1 MSRFRPANKKF
12 DQLRKGPGT
21 PRGASKNVLRPP
33 PGRSFFHHARKLASK
48 SARQGRRAPGE
59 ASKTLGK
66 ALEGSSKASR
76 NAFLGIFTHR
86 SNAKI
91 YVCVVYIYIYTYTCT
106 YTRARLNTAIRLSAY
121 PSSGLPS
128 YRLTVLPSCR
138 LIVSTSCR
146 LSAVPPHT
154 LTISPY
160 YHLNVFCLTVLQFY
174 RVARLPFCRL
184 TALPPCCLTALM
196 SYRPAVLLIQRFTVL
211 LP

>member
-1 MSRFRPANKKF
+1 MSGFRPANKKF

-33 PGRSFFHHARKLASK
+33 PVRSFFTILANSRLRALARVAEHP
-48 SARQGRRAPGE
+48 GRLPKR
-59 ASKTLGK
+59 
-66 ALEGSSKASR
+66 LERLWKGPPKPLETPFW
-76 NAFLGIFTHR
+76 AFLHIEAMR
-86 SNAKI
+86 RYM
-91 YVCVVYIYIYTYTCT
+91 YVTSTYTHT
-106 YTRARLNTAIRLSAY
+106 RLNTAIRLSAY

-146 LSAVPPHT
+146 LSALPPHT
-154 LTISPY
+154 LTISRY
-160 YHLNVFCLTVLQFY
+160 YHLNVFCFTVLQFY
-174 RVARLPFCRL
+174 RVARLLFCRL

-196 SYRPAVLLIQRFTVL
+196 SHRPAVILIQRFTVL

>member
-1 MSRFRPANKKF
+1 MLANSR
-12 DQLRKGPGT
+12 LRALARVAEHPGRLPKRLERLWKGPPKPLET
-21 PRGASKNVLRPP
+21 P
-33 PGRSFFHHARKLASK
+33 FW
-48 SARQGRRAPGE
+48 
-59 ASKTLGK
+59 
-66 ALEGSSKASR
+66 
-76 NAFLGIFTHR
+76 AFLHTEAMRRYMYALYAI
-86 SNAKI
+86 
-91 YVCVVYIYIYTYTCT
+91 YIYIHTYKHT
-106 YTRARLNTAIRLSAY
+106 RLNTAIRLSAY

-146 LSAVPPHT
+146 LTALPPHT
-154 LTISPY
+154 LTTSPY

-174 RVARLPFCRL
+174 RVARLPLCRL

>member
-1 MSRFRPANKKF
+1 MSGFRPANKKI

-33 PGRSFFHHARKLASK
+33 PVRSFFYHARKFASK

-86 SNAKI
+86 SNAK
-91 YVCVVYIYIYTYTCT
+91 T
-106 YTRARLNTAIRLSAY
+106 YTRTRLNTAIRLSAY

-146 LSAVPPHT
+146 LTALPPHT

-160 YHLNVFCLTVLQFY
+160 DHLNVFCLK
-174 RVARLPFCRL
+174 
-184 TALPPCCLTALM
+184 
-196 SYRPAVLLIQRFTVL
+196 RFTVL
-211 LP
+211 PCCLFAVLPSYRLTTLLSYRLNVLPSCRPTDSTFYRLAALTSYWLIA

>member
-1 MSRFRPANKKF
+1 MSGFRPANKKF

-33 PGRSFFHHARKLASK
+33 PVRSVFTMLANSRHK

-91 YVCVVYIYIYTYTCT
+91 YVCYIYIYIYIYLFIYINIYTYSPQ
-106 YTRARLNTAIRLSAY
+106 YSHQIIRVSIFWLTVLPPY
-121 PSSGLPS
+121 CLTVLPS
-128 YRLTVLPSCR
+128 YRLNVLPSYR
-138 LIVSTSCR
+138 LAASH
-146 LSAVPPHT
+146 PYHF
-154 LTISPY
+154 TI
-160 YHLNVFCLTVLQFY
+160 
-174 RVARLPFCRL
+174 LP
-184 TALPPCCLTALM
+184 
-196 SYRPAVLLIQRFTVL
+196 S
-211 LP
+211 

>member
-1 MSRFRPANKKF
+1 MSGFRPANKKF
-12 DQLRKGPGT
+12 DQLRKGPGA
-21 PRGASKNVLRPP
+21 PRGASKNVLRAPP
-33 PGRSFFHHARKLASK
+33 VRSLFNHARKFASK
-48 SARQGRRAPGE
+48 GARQGRRAPGE

-76 NAFLGIFTHR
+76 NAFLGSFTHR

-91 YVCVVYIYIYTYTCT
+91 YVSYIYIYIYTYTHT
-106 YTRARLNTAIRLSAY
+106 RLNTAIRLSAY

-146 LSAVPPHT
+146 LSALPPHT

-174 RVARLPFCRL
+174 RVACLPFCRF
-184 TALPPCCLTALM
+184 AVLPPCCLTALM
-196 SYRPAVLLIQRFTVL
+196 SYRPAILLIQPFTVF